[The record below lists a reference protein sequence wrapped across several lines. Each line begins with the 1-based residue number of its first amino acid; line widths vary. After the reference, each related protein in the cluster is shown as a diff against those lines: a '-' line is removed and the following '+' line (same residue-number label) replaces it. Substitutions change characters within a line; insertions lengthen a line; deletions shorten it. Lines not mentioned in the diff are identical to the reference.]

1 MSAINS
7 QINDSVTTTLAD
19 VLGNAP
25 AQAFGMLDTIM
36 AETVGMMMHN
46 AVSAQQNAQMVG
58 NAAVTA
64 TCAKMLQVQTTVTSK
79 SPPKPPPFSPPPF
92 SPPSGLGNSVRQQGD
107 VAKAAIQNLAADLEA
122 SSAEEKQARAML
134 QELADVAKTDADKGK

>member
-92 SPPSGLGNSVRQQGD
+92 SPPSGLGNSVRQKGD